1 MTGPKGQVFAY
12 FALLGLGY
20 LFVEIPLM
28 QRFIL
33 FLDHPVYAFVAVLFG
48 LLLSSGLGSAVASR
62 LPLRRVLALLAVA
75 ALLYPLLLPL
85 GFDWLLGWP
94 LAARLAATAVA
105 LAPLGFL
112 MGVPFPRGIAWL
124 ERRSPGL
131 IPWAWGINGCA
142 SVVAS
147 VVAAMLALSAGFSWV
162 LIAGAV
168 CYALAL
174 VVVTRLWSQ

>member
-1 MTGPKGQVFAY
+1 
-12 FALLGLGY
+12 
-20 LFVEIPLM
+20 
-28 QRFIL
+28 
-33 FLDHPVYAFVAVLFG
+33 
-48 LLLSSGLGSAVASR
+48 
-62 LPLRRVLALLAVA
+62 VLALLAVA

-174 VVVTRLWSQ
+174 VVVTRL